1 MINMFKKDD
10 RIVATFGGRLRCL
23 REEMEIT
30 QVELAKLLHLKSSA
44 TISQYENDE
53 LNRIPDAHTLQR
65 LADIL
70 HCSVDYL
77 LCRTEN
83 RNPDFNEVE
92 FINIDGDMITKEE
105 AIKYVRIARQVEK
118 ITKEVKWKPEKD

>member
-1 MINMFKKDD
+1 MVGEVPIIGERLK
-10 RIVATFGGRLRCL
+10 RLRKEKNLTQIELGKILCL
-23 REEMEIT
+23 SK
-30 QVELAKLLHLKSSA
+30 Q
-44 TISQYENDE
+44 TISAYENGE
-53 LNRIPDAHTLQR
+53 VIPPAVTIDKM
-65 LADIL
+65 ADFYN
-70 HCSVDYL
+70 CSADYL

-105 AIKYVRIARQVEK
+105 AIKYVRIARQIEK